1 MKVTVL
7 EPSGFCTGVDR
18 AINLAIKTKEQNASK
33 NVVILGMLVH
43 NAEALKTLENKGI
56 KTIYDKNSSLEEL
69 ALSLKEPS
77 IVILTAHGHSESI
90 EKILLKNGHEIVDAT
105 CPFVKNSFKEIK
117 NELDNK
123 HSVFYIGVKNHPE
136 AIASLSLGESIYL
149 IDAKNP
155 AIPHIYEDFPAIIS
169 QTTLSD
175 DEVKGIVLEIK
186 KAYPNAKVIN
196 GICHASTERQEAIK
210 NIPSD
215 VDGII
220 VVGGSNSNNSKTLF
234 ALANSLHKDKK
245 VFLIENETQINKKD
259 LLGLSHIA
267 ISSGASTPKETIEQI
282 KSKLLN

>member
-136 AIASLSLGESIYL
+136 AIASLSLDESIYL

-155 AIPHIYEDFPAIIS
+155 VIPHINEDFPAIIS

-210 NIPSD
+210 NIPND

-234 ALANSLHKDKK
+234 ALASSLHKNKK
-245 VFLIENETQINKKD
+245 VFLIENEAQINKKD

-282 KSKLLN
+282 KFKLLN